1 MIKFLMKLPDWLLI
15 LLSRKKQIQMG
26 KRTLHAPFQFLLKL
40 SENMETDWETITPD
54 QFRAGYLEQSRIS
67 SGFPSAVKWKDH
79 EVEVK
84 DSTITVREYYSDS
97 TNNNSPALVYFH
109 GGGWV
114 IGDIETH
121 HELAGLL
128 CSKLEA
134 KVFSVDYRLSPETK
148 FPTPL
153 EDCEKAFE
161 SVINN

>member
-26 KRTLHAPFQFLLKL
+26 KRILHAPFQFLLKL
-40 SENMETDWETITPD
+40 SENMITDWETITPD

-97 TNNNSPALVYFH
+97 ANNNSPALVYFH

-121 HELAGLL
+121 HELTGLL
-128 CSKLEA
+128 CDKLEA
-134 KVFSVDYRLSPETK
+134 KVFFPWIIDFLQKVNFLLHWGTVRKRLSG
-148 FPTPL
+148 
-153 EDCEKAFE
+153 
-161 SVINN
+161 